1 LFLTMRMLRIGLLG
15 LGHVGSAVVEALGRH
30 STLLARRTGTTP
42 ALLRIGVRHLHKPRR
57 VAVDPTLLTADAW
70 DVVRDPRLD
79 ILIEAIGGVQPAA
92 SYLREALR
100 SGKDVITANK
110 QLVAAHGAD
119 LKALAA
125 RLGRAF
131 LFEAAVGAA
140 LPIVQVIGAALAGDR
155 IRGLVGVLN
164 GTANYVLTRIE
175 GGATREEALDDA
187 RARGLAEPDPHDD
200 LSGRDTAAKLAILAS
215 LAFEVPVF
223 PQDVPCTGID
233 ALSEEAIRGAH
244 RAGIPVRLI
253 AAARRTGDGF
263 EMGVFPAR
271 LAADHPLAQLVGPE
285 NGVLLYADLAGEVF
299 MKATGAG
306 GAPTASA
313 ILGDLARAA
322 GRREDLSAP
331 AVPAIVPLRSGNGIA
346 ADGQLVLDGWA

>member
-1 LFLTMRMLRIGLLG
+1 MFLDMRMLRIGLLG

-30 STLLARRTGTTP
+30 STLLARRTGRTP

-57 VAVDPTLLTADAW
+57 VAVDPALLTADAW
-70 DVVRDPRLD
+70 QVVRDPRVDVLV
-79 ILIEAIGGVQPAA
+79 EAIGGVEPAT

-100 SGKDVITANK
+100 AGKDVITANK
-110 QLVAAHGAD
+110 QLVAAHGSE
-119 LKALAA
+119 LRALAA
-125 RLGRAF
+125 ERGRAF

-140 LPIVQVIGAALAGDR
+140 LPIVQVISTALAGDR

-175 GGATREEALDDA
+175 GGTTREESLHDA
-187 RARGLAEPDPHDD
+187 RALGLAEPDPHDD
-200 LSGRDTAAKLAILAS
+200 LSGRDAAAKLAILAS
-215 LAFEVPVF
+215 LAFEVPVL

-233 ALSEEAIRGAH
+233 GLSEEAIRSAH
-244 RAGIPVRLI
+244 RAGTPVRLI
-253 AAARRTGDGF
+253 AAARRKDDGF

-271 LAADHPLAQLVGPE
+271 VAADHPLARLTGPE

-299 MKATGAG
+299 LQANGAG

-322 GRREDLSAP
+322 GRGEALSVP
-331 AVPAIVPLRSGNGIA
+331 VVPAIVPLRSGNGAA